1 MRQLVK
7 CLAVLLATH
16 VSGALGAELSL
27 PSLTISGEVYS
38 NVVVT
43 PSSQGRLMVRHG
55 AGIGTVRLVDLDYEV
70 LTQLVD
76 AEIIGGRAAKELLA
90 RKAPKKTAKISQVTT
105 NENGEVVVEEVEA
118 TLQARAT
125 LLARSAQTRLENE
138 ARALGFRPAHFEQ
151 TIARLPREAMLGIAG
166 GIVLLYLLRC
176 WCFLRICQ
184 RSTGRGSIL
193 VFLPLLRWFPL
204 AEAAR
209 MSRHWVA
216 VPVFGLLMLQ
226 LPPALP
232 QLPWVPLAYL
242 AVVGAFWVTT
252 AILFVVWCV
261 KICKV
266 LQHSMFFSLLLL
278 LPVLDWFALLYL
290 ACSGGKA
297 EEKIS
302 LNSRPVAI

>member
-7 CLAVLLATH
+7 CVAVLLITH
-16 VSGALGAELSL
+16 VTGVFGAELSL
-27 PSLTISGEVYS
+27 PSLTINGEVYS

-43 PSSQGRLMVRHG
+43 SSSKGRLMVRHG
-55 AGIGTVRLVDLDYEV
+55 AGIGTVKPADLDYDV
-70 LTQLVD
+70 LTRLVD

-90 RKAPKKTAKISQVTT
+90 KKAPRKTAKISQVTT
-105 NENGEVVVEEVEA
+105 NQNGEAVVEEVEA

-125 LLARSAQTRLENE
+125 LLARSARTRLENE
-138 ARALGFRPAHFEQ
+138 ARALGFRPADFEQ
-151 TIARLPREAMLGIAG
+151 SIARLPREALLGIAG
-166 GIVLLYLLRC
+166 AIALLYLLRC

-226 LPPALP
+226 LPPVLP

-242 AVVGAFWVTT
+242 AVVGTLGLVTV
-252 AILFVVWCV
+252 ILFVVWCV
-261 KICKV
+261 RICKV
-266 LQHSMFFSLLLL
+266 LQHSAFVSFLLL

-297 EEKIS
+297 EVKIS